1 MHGLAVYVKEGLS
14 FAHDLSLE
22 NSVDSYYVFNQF
34 YFAECLTSFAATACA
49 APIVHR
55 NPPFCLYQQSKSSE
69 SKVKS
74 RQVLIVA
81 KGFLKLPNSHMLLKQ
96 ESIISQK
103 RGSGDFW
110 QIAYSVLNNLSTI
123 PPLFNGFFSGS
134 DKAKFA
140 KNLLRTLTLMT
151 LFSLYLFSL
160 LELI

>member
-22 NSVDSYYVFNQF
+22 NSVDSYYVLKQF
-34 YFAECLTSFAATACA
+34 YFTECLTSFVATACA

-55 NPPFCLYQQSKSSE
+55 NPPFCLYQKNKSSE

-81 KGFLKLPNSHMLLKQ
+81 KGFLKLQNLHMLLKQ

-123 PPLFNGFFSGS
+123 PPLFNGPEVFYSGS

-140 KNLLRTLTLMT
+140 KNL
-151 LFSLYLFSL
+151 F
-160 LELI
+160 